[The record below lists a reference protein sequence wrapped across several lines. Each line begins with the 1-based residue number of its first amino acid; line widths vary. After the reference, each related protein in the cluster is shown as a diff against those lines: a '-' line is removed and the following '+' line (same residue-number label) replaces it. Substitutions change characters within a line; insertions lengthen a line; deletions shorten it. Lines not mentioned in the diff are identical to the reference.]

1 MSKDEM
7 REPVFWILTTLT
19 QGRQHGYGIIRK
31 STALSGGSVTLAV
44 TTLYSSLERLEEE
57 GLIRSDGEEVVDGR
71 LRRYYVLTP
80 AGSERLLLETDR
92 LEAKVSTVRS
102 QFPKRS
108 VAALGNA
115 S

>member
-1 MSKDEM
+1 M

-19 QGRQHGYGIIRK
+19 QGRQHGYAIIRE
-31 STALSGGSVTLAV
+31 SAALSGGSVTLAV

-57 GLIRSDGEEVVDGR
+57 GLVRSDGDEVLEGR

-80 AGSERLLLETDR
+80 VGDERLLLEADR
-92 LEAKVSTVRS
+92 LEAKVRTVRS
-102 QFPKRS
+102 QLSKRS
-108 VAALGNA
+108 VASFGGA